1 MPTPAFAPQYGERAR
16 RSPVHAQEVLIGTY
30 AIASQ
35 PQHARVRGAI
45 GNVRPLADRPPRR
58 RREETRARGHC
69 GDRAAQRGPRC
80 NSAVGSEKALAK
92 KTPGLPKVPKVGPVA
107 IPNLGPIVVT
117 RVAAGRRSAAPS
129 ASASR
134 KARTAGVSPARPT
147 RPAGPSGEATK
158 TRREGTDDAAEK
170 RREAADEAAKKQR
183 EGSDQDGGDR

>member
-1 MPTPAFAPQYGERAR
+1 MHVRHRIAAATLLGCAALSGTFALSQAVHLGADAKKPA
-16 RSPVHAQEVLIGTY
+16 PVDTAAIAQRNAALDAAEQSAQE
-30 AIASQ
+30 
-35 PQHARVRGAI
+35 
-45 GNVRPLADRPPRR
+45 
-58 RREETRARGHC
+58 
-69 GDRAAQRGPRC
+69 
-80 NSAVGSEKALAK
+80 ALAK
-92 KTPGLPKVPKVGPVA
+92 KTPDLPRVPEVGPVA

-158 TRREGTDDAAEK
+158 TRREGTDDAAQK